1 MRAAR
6 EKGKLE
12 RNESRNAGIA
22 GIFFIG

>member
-1 MRAAR
+1 MRPAR